1 MHVLIAGA
9 GPTGLTA
16 AVELARRG
24 VSVDV
29 IDQKD
34 GPSKLSRAVGI
45 IPNSLKI
52 LTASGVTEQLISQ
65 GVKIRNIQLF
75 NGTRCMLSLPLRGGH
90 PEWDYLIALAQ
101 DRTEA
106 ILRDTLLGFG
116 GSVRYGKALTG
127 LRQENERVFVKT
139 SDGDEAAYDFVIG
152 ADGTHSTTRECLGI
166 EYPGYDLPETWS
178 IADVNA
184 NNWPNLEVFT
194 LCLLSDGRVT
204 VVAPLEPERYRVI
217 SNTEDALTT
226 LPLKL
231 EVTTKH
237 REGQFKISIRQVKQ
251 YRVGRVFLAGDA
263 AHCHSPVGGRGMNL
277 GIADAAELAT
287 RLIEGQ
293 LDGYSASRHAAGAS
307 IIAKSEQARRLLTS
321 TSWSKKMMVSVV
333 CRLVGN
339 LPVLQRRIARTILSD

>member
-16 AVELARRG
+16 AVELARKG
-24 VSVDV
+24 VRVDV

-65 GVKIRNIQLF
+65 GVKLRNIQLF
-75 NGTRCMLSLPLRGGH
+75 DGTRCMLSLSLRGGH

-101 DRTEA
+101 DHTEA

-116 GSVRYGKALTG
+116 GSVRYGKALKG
-127 LRQENERVFVKT
+127 IRQEHEKVFVMT
-139 SDGDEAAYDFVIG
+139 SDGDEVAYDYVIG
-152 ADGTHSTTRECLGI
+152 ADGAHSTTRECLGI

-184 NNWPNLEVFT
+184 SNWPNSEVFT
-194 LCLLSDGRVT
+194 LCLLNGGRVA
-204 VVAPLEPERYRVI
+204 VVAPLESERYRVI
-217 SNTEDALTT
+217 SNTEDALAT

-231 EVTTKH
+231 EVTSKH
-237 REGQFKISIRQVKQ
+237 REGQFQISIRQVRQ
-251 YRVGRVFLAGDA
+251 YRDGRVFLAGDA

-277 GIADAAELAT
+277 GIADAAELAI
-287 RLIEGQ
+287 RLVEGQ

-307 IIAKSEQARRLLTS
+307 IIAKSERARRLLTS
-321 TSWSKKMMVSVV
+321 ASWSKKTMVSVV
-333 CRLVGN
+333 CRLVSV
-339 LPVLQRRIARTILSD
+339 LPVLQRRIARTILSN